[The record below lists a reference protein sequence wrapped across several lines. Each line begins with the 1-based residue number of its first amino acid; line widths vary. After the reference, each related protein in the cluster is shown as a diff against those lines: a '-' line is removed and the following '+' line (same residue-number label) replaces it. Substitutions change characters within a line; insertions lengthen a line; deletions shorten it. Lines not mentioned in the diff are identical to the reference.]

1 MSAPEDPAWKNL
13 ADAAVDAL
21 HDQIGRPLTVIV
33 HASDDD
39 ADDFIHSCHLN
50 ISLADVVAA
59 AAHLLE
65 DALSLIDEA
74 LSKRAASDE
83 ERDVRAR
90 INGALAALDLEADV
104 EMAPEGRVLQ

>member
-1 MSAPEDPAWKNL
+1 MSVAEDPAWKNL

-39 ADDFIHSCHLN
+39 PDDFIHSCHVN
-50 ISLADVVAA
+50 TSLADVVAA

-65 DALSLIDEA
+65 DALALMAEA
-74 LSKRAASDE
+74 LSESASNAKREMAA
-83 ERDVRAR
+83 RVA
-90 INGALAALDLEADV
+90 GALATLD
-104 EMAPEGRVLQ
+104 PEFGAEPAMQGRVLQ